1 MFQAMTK
8 SLDDLYVFVESEYS
22 ATGEGLSV
30 ALLITR
36 AYPRKEDYEVEPE
49 WIYTDGKCA
58 FQPGVM
64 KNGPGFRALRE
75 FAEVHGVFI
84 ARGARLYTYEEFMKR
99 RAAYIP
105 RVVENLLKDPEQPGN
120 FNWYTQIHFN
130 FG

>member
-1 MFQAMTK
+1 MSK
-8 SLDDLYVFVESEYS
+8 KLDDLYVFVESEYS
-22 ATGEGLSV
+22 ATGEGLTV

-36 AYPRKEDYEVEPE
+36 AYPRQEDYDIEPE
-49 WIYTDGKCA
+49 FITINGKTEYH
-58 FQPGVM
+58 PGSM

-75 FAEVHGVFI
+75 FSEIHGGFL
-84 ARGARLYTYEEFMKR
+84 ARGAQLYSHEQFMKR

-120 FNWYTQIHFN
+120 FVWHTQVHMN